1 MRRFDGPP
9 PEGDG
14 AGELR
19 EGLRYEVNDTK
30 PIFRIIFSAL
40 VLLAAIAGCDSQEEF
55 VFTGNNTTP
64 VAAIQVNSVLART
77 VPDQITTF
85 RFTGLDSTGST
96 LFGRTTR
103 DKAQEILLES
113 VPVAVS
119 TLRIEYLAAG
129 IVVGVGENA
138 VALQQGRTYTLTD
151 PDFDFV
157 FADEP
162 LSVAPSDSTILLN
175 TTQQFTASATLVEGG
190 SVDISPLVQWDSD
203 SSDVASIS
211 TAGLASGEDEGSSQI
226 TATLAL
232 GDFVLSGTTQLTVA
246 PVVTSLQ
253 VFPQDSFGS
262 PGAELQYR
270 AVGTF
275 SDGSSQVLTDAVS
288 WSVTD
293 QDSAS
298 IAISGDGV
306 ATIPAGTSLSQKATV
321 NAEVN
326 GVTDSATLTVN
337 SFLYVTT
344 SIGPDVFMFSRNAND
359 GTLSPLSPPSEG
371 SEGQTQGSIFSPNGR
386 LLFITYPVEEKFGM
400 FTIGDDGVV
409 VPNIDPDTSS
419 NFIELDNGNPVAPTT
434 VLGGAVD
441 PRGRFLYVIDTNG
454 GEVYTFEIEDTGLV
468 TFLRRTPRTGDG
480 YLDASTMKFSADGRF
495 VYLLTRSGELET
507 LAVQDDGN
515 LERVSSLFVSND
527 SDYFAVTPDG
537 RYIYVNNDSSDLV
550 YGFQVDA
557 NGMLSPVINPNTGN
571 NETATPAD
579 QARQIAVTNE
589 YLYIRIRGTSLIAMY
604 RIEEN
609 GVLTPNPGSGTNTI
623 SANTFEMGIDPTG
636 RFLYTTDGD
645 SSRIRRYEIDEN
657 GLLGNPA
664 DTSVNA
670 PVEVLISP

>member
-1 MRRFDGPP
+1 M
-9 PEGDG
+9 
-14 AGELR
+14 
-19 EGLRYEVNDTK
+19 
-30 PIFRIIFSAL
+30 
-40 VLLAAIAGCDSQEEF
+40 
-55 VFTGNNTTP
+55 
-64 VAAIQVNSVLART
+64 
-77 VPDQITTF
+77 
-85 RFTGLDSTGST
+85 
-96 LFGRTTR
+96 
-103 DKAQEILLES
+103 
-113 VPVAVS
+113 
-119 TLRIEYLAAG
+119 
-129 IVVGVGENA
+129 
-138 VALQQGRTYTLTD
+138 
-151 PDFDFV
+151 
-157 FADEP
+157 
-162 LSVAPSDSTILLN
+162 
-175 TTQQFTASATLVEGG
+175 
-190 SVDISPLVQWDSD
+190 DISPLVQWDSD

-441 PRGRFLYVIDTNG
+441 PRGRFIYVIDTNG

>member
-1 MRRFDGPP
+1 M
-9 PEGDG
+9 
-14 AGELR
+14 
-19 EGLRYEVNDTK
+19 NDTK

-77 VPDQITTF
+77 VPNQITTF

-96 LFGRTTR
+96 LFGPTTR

-138 VALQQGRTYTLTD
+138 VALQQGQTYTLTD

-226 TATLAL
+226 TATLTL

-275 SDGSSQVLTDAVS
+275 SDGSTQILTEAVN

-293 QDSAS
+293 QDSAN

-306 ATIPAGTSLSQKATV
+306 ANIPAGTSLNQKATV

-344 SIGPDVFMFSRNAND
+344 SSGPDVFMFSRNAND

-371 SEGQTQGSIFSPNGR
+371 SEGQTQGSIFSPDGR

-480 YLDASTMKFSADGRF
+480 YLDAGTMKFSADGRF

-623 SANTFEMGIDPTG
+623 SATTFEMGIDPTG

>member
-1 MRRFDGPP
+1 
-9 PEGDG
+9 
-14 AGELR
+14 
-19 EGLRYEVNDTK
+19 
-30 PIFRIIFSAL
+30 
-40 VLLAAIAGCDSQEEF
+40 
-55 VFTGNNTTP
+55 
-64 VAAIQVNSVLART
+64 
-77 VPDQITTF
+77 
-85 RFTGLDSTGST
+85 
-96 LFGRTTR
+96 
-103 DKAQEILLES
+103 
-113 VPVAVS
+113 
-119 TLRIEYLAAG
+119 
-129 IVVGVGENA
+129 
-138 VALQQGRTYTLTD
+138 
-151 PDFDFV
+151 
-157 FADEP
+157 
-162 LSVAPSDSTILLN
+162 
-175 TTQQFTASATLVEGG
+175 
-190 SVDISPLVQWDSD
+190 
-203 SSDVASIS
+203 
-211 TAGLASGEDEGSSQI
+211 
-226 TATLAL
+226 
-232 GDFVLSGTTQLTVA
+232 
-246 PVVTSLQ
+246 
-253 VFPQDSFGS
+253 
-262 PGAELQYR
+262 
-270 AVGTF
+270 
-275 SDGSSQVLTDAVS
+275 
-288 WSVTD
+288 
-293 QDSAS
+293 
-298 IAISGDGV
+298 
-306 ATIPAGTSLSQKATV
+306 
-321 NAEVN
+321 
-326 GVTDSATLTVN
+326 
-337 SFLYVTT
+337 
-344 SIGPDVFMFSRNAND
+344 
-359 GTLSPLSPPSEG
+359 
-371 SEGQTQGSIFSPNGR
+371 
-386 LLFITYPVEEKFGM
+386 M

-480 YLDASTMKFSADGRF
+480 YLDAGTMKFSADGRF

-623 SANTFEMGIDPTG
+623 SATTFEMGIDPTG